1 MCFKFQTC
9 FDTMY
14 LTSINILVTS
24 NIFFEL
30 YIQYFNGWKFV
41 VKAILSLKL
50 SKKKLLGGKIFFGIS
65 VTITCKD
72 ILSLVTKYSLAS
84 SSQQTKSFS

>member
-1 MCFKFQTC
+1 MDILGIEGVYHNNHEMCFKFQTC

-30 YIQYFNGWKFV
+30 YIRYFNG
-41 VKAILSLKL
+41 
-50 SKKKLLGGKIFFGIS
+50 
-65 VTITCKD
+65 
-72 ILSLVTKYSLAS
+72 
-84 SSQQTKSFS
+84 